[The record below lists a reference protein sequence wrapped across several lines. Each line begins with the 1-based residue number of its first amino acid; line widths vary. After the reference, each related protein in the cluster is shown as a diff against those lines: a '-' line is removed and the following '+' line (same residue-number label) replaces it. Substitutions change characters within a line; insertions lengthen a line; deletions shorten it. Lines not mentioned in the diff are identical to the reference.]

1 MPSMQHPTSLV
12 SARRLCLCLSSL
24 VMIGTFGACAQGI
37 SGEELP
43 NDFYPYDAM
52 QSEASPPEAGPSLPQ
67 EDAAVPVPPD
77 SSVNPTSDASNP
89 APVDAGGG
97 AADTGTTPADTGV
110 TPVAD
115 ASRDTGTPPMDAAP
129 DTSTPV
135 RDAQPPLDTST
146 QPVDTGAPDV
156 SQPNNNMCATTQAY
170 PTTTA
175 CAKCTC
181 TKCAAPVASCYAS
194 TDAAK
199 NTQCIAVQTCAEK
212 NTCWGQECYCGGSAL
227 CLNPDGACRQV
238 IETATGTNNALEI
251 NEMSN
256 DTSTAVGRAKAIGS
270 CQSTQ
275 CKSECGL

>member
-1 MPSMQHPTSLV
+1 MSSMLHPSCLV
-12 SARRLCLCLSSL
+12 SARALAHVRVLSL
-24 VMIGTFGACAQGI
+24 LMIGGLGACAQGI

-43 NDFYPYDAM
+43 DDILPYDAALRDT
-52 QSEASPPEAGPSLPQ
+52 SVVESGAYVPEQDTSI
-67 EDAAVPVPPD
+67 PVPP
-77 SSVNPTSDASNP
+77 TSD
-89 APVDAGGG
+89 G
-97 AADTGTTPADTGV
+97 GTTPVVDASTPARDASTGGNDAATTPIDTGV
-110 TPVAD
+110 GPAD
-115 ASRDTGTPPMDAAP
+115 TSTPPQMDAAP

-135 RDAQPPLDTST
+135 RDAAPMLDTST

-156 SQPNNNMCATTQAY
+156 SQPNTNTCATTQTY
-170 PTTTA
+170 PTTTS

-194 TDAAK
+194 SDSAK

-212 NTCWGQECYCGGSAL
+212 NTCWGQECYCGNSAL
-227 CLNPDGACRQV
+227 CLNPEGACRQV

-251 NEMSN
+251 NNMSN
-256 DTSTAVGRAKAIGS
+256 DTNTAVGRAKAIGS